1 MKTHLI
7 VSLILIAN
15 GLFAQNKYDEFT
27 NRADKFLNKYVE
39 KGRVDYAS
47 IKDNPREINDMYA
60 MLADI
65 DLQGKDKNEL
75 TAFYINAYNI
85 IVIHQ
90 IVKYYP
96 LKSAINKNG
105 FFNMIKHD
113 VAGEQLTLDK
123 IEKGKVIFKYGDPR
137 VHFAFSC
144 AANSCPE
151 LANFAFKPEVLDK
164 QLDTRTKKAV
174 DDSNFIKVNTSSK
187 KVELNQIFEWYNKD
201 FTQKGQDVITWIN
214 QYKTNDIPN
223 SFKVTYYSYDWG
235 LNIRY

>member
-1 MKTHLI
+1 MKKH
-7 VSLILIAN
+7 VKN
-15 GLFAQNKYDEFT
+15 GKVAYPE
-27 NRADKFLNKYVE
+27 
-39 KGRVDYAS
+39 
-47 IKDNPREINDMYA
+47 IKKNPTEINNLYN
-60 MLADI
+60 MLSTVKVA
-65 DLQGKDKNEL
+65 GKSKNEL

-113 VAGEQLTLDK
+113 VAGEKLTLDK

-151 LANFAFKPEVLDK
+151 LANFAYRPS
-164 QLDTRTKKAV
+164 QLDQQLDIRTKKAL
-174 DDSNFIKVNTSSK
+174 DDPGFIRINTSNNK
-187 KVELNQIFEWYNKD
+187 IELNQIFEWYKKD
-201 FTQKGQDVITWIN
+201 FTSADKDLISWIN
-214 QYKTNDIPN
+214 KYKTKDIPN
-223 SFKVTYYSYDWG
+223 SYTITYYKYDWG
-235 LNIRY
+235 LNILY